1 MFSRREL
8 IRRMASVPV
17 LGPILGAGATD
28 ADVSFGHI
36 LCTSSHD
43 AIAVT
48 LSTTAAHTGLDLI
61 VSGIRCAGEQVD
73 STGYHWR
80 FSLSGLDSDKEYV
93 LIVQSRGVQVGD
105 PWPLRTFPAPDSQPQ
120 SFKLLS
126 FTCAGGGD
134 GFGFSGR
141 QFFKPLAFRHA
152 LFRDA
157 LKQKPDAALA
167 IGDHIYWDLRGQGVP
182 QIGRKKPWLKW
193 LIGHYLKWKFGE
205 FDRDQPVFGNDN
217 EEILKAIG
225 REQIAKLYGTQFRSV
240 PMFFI
245 GDDHDYFENDDAEKD
260 LVTFPPD
267 DFSKSA
273 ARAMADLFYPPLIQ
287 TPEPQ
292 QSRMAGRLRFGR
304 LFDGVLLDC
313 AGGLS
318 LGNEASLVPAS
329 IEAWAVDVLKTTD
342 AQYTAL
348 VPSHPFGY
356 TAGKWREWYPDV
368 VAEVGQDVAMN
379 EIMGAVTGQLGVSAQ
394 KYLWQSGWWDQHQ
407 RFIQAMSDLS
417 GYRLVISGD
426 IHALGAVEI
435 MASGDIDLDERPL
448 MSVLSGPVST
458 SDATWPSAARGV
470 GASAPAW
477 MSVRE
482 LAPAREVNGFT
493 IFTFGEDG
501 AQMQLFDCGGF
512 DRTLGEAGGV
522 QSFITIELTS

>member
-1 MFSRREL
+1 MFSRRQL
-8 IRRMASVPV
+8 IKSLSSVPV
-17 LGPILGAGATD
+17 LGSILGAGASD
-28 ADVSFGHI
+28 FDDSFAHI

-43 AIAVT
+43 TIAVT
-48 LSTTAAHTGLDLI
+48 LSTTGAHIALDLL
-61 VSGIRCAGEQVD
+61 VSGIKCPGEKMD
-73 STGYHWR
+73 SKGHHWR
-80 FSLSGLDSDKEYV
+80 FSISGLESDKEHSLAV
-93 LIVQSRGVQVGD
+93 HSGGAQLGD
-105 PWPLRTFPAPDSQPQ
+105 PWPLRTFPAPDAQPQ
-120 SFKLLS
+120 RFKLLS
-126 FTCAGGGD
+126 YTCAGGGD
-134 GFGFSGR
+134 GFGFAGR
-141 QFFKPLAFRHA
+141 EFFKPLAFRRA
-152 LFRDA
+152 LFREA

-167 IGDHIYWDLRGQGVP
+167 IGDHIYWDLRGKGVP

-193 LIGHYLKWKFGE
+193 LIGHYLTWKFGE
-205 FDRDQPVFGNDN
+205 FDREQPVLGKDN

-245 GDDHDYFENDDAEKD
+245 GDDHDYFENDDAEIE

-267 DFSKSA
+267 DFSKNA

-287 TPEPQ
+287 TPAPT

-318 LGNEASLVPAS
+318 LGNDARLVPSS
-329 IEAWAVDVLKTTD
+329 IETWALDLLKTTN

-368 VAEVGQDVAMN
+368 VADVGQDVAMN
-379 EIMGAVTGQLGVSAQ
+379 EIMGAVTGQLGVSAE

-407 RFIQAMSDLS
+407 RFIEVMRDLE
-417 GYRLVISGD
+417 GDRLIISGD

-435 MASGDIDLDERPL
+435 TGSGNTDLTARPL
-448 MSVLSGPVST
+448 LSVLSGPVSS

-470 GASAPAW
+470 GASTPAW
-477 MSVRE
+477 MNVRE
-482 LAPAREVNGFT
+482 LAPAREVNGFA
-493 IFTFGEDG
+493 IFTFEEEG

-512 DRTLGEAGGV
+512 DRSIDEAGGV
-522 QSFITIELTS
+522 QSVKTINLTS